1 MKTYNII
8 LKGIEAIEFPRFVS
22 QDLKTKELID

>member
-8 LKGIEAIEFPRFVS
+8 LKGIEAIEFPRYVS
-22 QDLKTKELID
+22 LAAVACLS